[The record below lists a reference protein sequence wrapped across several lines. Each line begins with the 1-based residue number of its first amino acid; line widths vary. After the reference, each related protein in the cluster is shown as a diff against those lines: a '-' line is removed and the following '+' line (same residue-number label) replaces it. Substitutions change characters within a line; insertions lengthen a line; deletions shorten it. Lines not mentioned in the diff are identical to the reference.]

1 VTKDDLPYLKSIAK
15 EVGAA
20 HFGIPAM
27 FKAAYPRKH
36 GSWTVFMKDDLKK
49 IMARLVRDSLAVESA
64 GPRGGA
70 GWKLT
75 DTGVALGLKN

>member
-1 VTKDDLPYLKSIAK
+1 MTKDDLPYLKSITMELAP
-15 EVGAA
+15 
-20 HFGIPAM
+20 HFGTPAM

-36 GSWTVFMKDDLKK
+36 GSRTVLMQDDLKK
-49 IMARLVRDSLAVESA
+49 IMTRLVRDGLAVESA